1 MSESMQHESSAM
13 NERIRQL
20 LADISKLEDELTAVI
35 QEQQIKL
42 RYRIEGSRIRFD
54 ANLRKIHH
62 ELKTGLF
69 TWLRTSEIRNII
81 SAPFIYMMI
90 VPFVFLDLILSV
102 YQLICFPLYR
112 IQKVK
117 RSNYILIDRHQL
129 AYLNIIEKFNCIYCG
144 YIGGLIAYTRQIVS
158 RTEMYWCPIKHA
170 RAVLDPHRQYATFA
184 DYGDADNY
192 QSLLAKMRLELAQE
206 KASGDETGG
215 RDNDR

>member
-1 MSESMQHESSAM
+1 M

-20 LADISKLEDELTAVI
+20 LADISKLEDELTTVI
-35 QEQQIKL
+35 QEQQVKL

-69 TWLRTSEIRNII
+69 TWLRASEIRNVI

-90 VPFVFLDLILSV
+90 IPFIFLDLILSV

-112 IQKVK
+112 IPRVK

-129 AYLNIIEKFNCIYCG
+129 AYLNIIEKFNCVYCG
-144 YIGGLIAYTRQIVS
+144 YVGGLVAYTRQIVI

-170 RAVLDPHRQYATFA
+170 RTVLDPHRQYGGFA
-184 DYGDADNY
+184 DYGDADSY
-192 QSLLAKMRLELAQE
+192 QSLLAKMRRELARQE
-206 KASGDETGG
+206 QSGNEDGEHHS
-215 RDNDR
+215 DR

>member
-1 MSESMQHESSAM
+1 M
-13 NERIRQL
+13 NARIRQL
-20 LADISKLEDELTAVI
+20 LADISKLEDELTTVI

-62 ELKTGLF
+62 ELKTGLL
-69 TWLRTSEIRNII
+69 TWLRASEIRNVI

-90 VPFVFLDLILSV
+90 IPFVFLDLVLSI

-112 IQKVK
+112 IPKVK
-117 RSNYILIDRHQL
+117 RSSYILIDRHQL

-144 YIGGLIAYTRQIVS
+144 YVGGLVAYTRQIVT

-170 RAVLDPHRQYATFA
+170 RAILDPHRQYAAFA

-192 QSLLAKMRLELAQE
+192 PSLLAKMRLDLARQE
-206 KASGDETGG
+206 QSGDVDSE
-215 RDNDR
+215 RPHDR

>member
-1 MSESMQHESSAM
+1 M
-13 NERIRQL
+13 NARIRQL
-20 LADISKLEDELTAVI
+20 LADISKLEDELTTVI

-42 RYRIEGSRIRFD
+42 RYRIEGSRVRFD

-62 ELKTGLF
+62 ELKTGLL
-69 TWLRTSEIRNII
+69 TWLRASEIRNVI

-90 VPFVFLDLILSV
+90 IPFVFLDLVLSI

-112 IQKVK
+112 IPKVK
-117 RSNYILIDRHQL
+117 RSRYILIDRHQL

-144 YIGGLIAYTRQIVS
+144 YVGGLVAYTRQIVT

-170 RAVLDPHRQYATFA
+170 RAILDPHRQYAAFA

-192 QSLLAKMRLELAQE
+192 PSLLAKMRLDLARQE
-206 KASGDETGG
+206 RSGDVDSE
-215 RDNDR
+215 RPHDR